1 MRSALSTGAPPFPI
15 PGIAPQKQAE
25 NFEKKAI
32 FTVKSSP
39 RKKKEM
45 PHQARSR
52 VVDPDAHSQRLISE
66 PNLHLAI

>member
-39 RKKKEM
+39 RKKKRC
-45 PHQARSR
+45 PTKPDPGLSIPIRIRS
-52 VVDPDAHSQRLISE
+52 V
-66 PNLHLAI
+66 